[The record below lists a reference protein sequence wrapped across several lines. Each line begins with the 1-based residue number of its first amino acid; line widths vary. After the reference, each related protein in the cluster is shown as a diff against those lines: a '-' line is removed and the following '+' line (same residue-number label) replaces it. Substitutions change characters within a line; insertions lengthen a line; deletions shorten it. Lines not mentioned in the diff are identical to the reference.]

1 MTNIKNESLSARAG
15 RIERIIQTDYFDEGV
30 SAIDLALEELLK
42 DERRSDGA
50 VAHAVAMRIGTP
62 QAP

>member
-30 SAIDLALEELLK
+30 SAIDLALDELLK
-42 DERRSDGA
+42 NELRSDDA
-50 VAHAVAMRIGTP
+50 IAHAVAMRIS
-62 QAP
+62 Q